1 MCTGRIDP
9 AFILRAF
16 SNGVDGVFIGG
27 CWLGECHYVTEGNH
41 DAVSMMLLTRKLLEY
56 IGINPERLR
65 LEWVSAAQGNRFAEV
80 VTDFTNKLKELGP
93 LGSSEGIE
101 ENRMKLKLEA
111 AKSLVPYL
119 KLVERESLRV
129 RFKTREEYEEFFNS
143 EKVNKIFKES
153 VVEKLAMQEI
163 LLLLREKPFS
173 IDEFSDILGLSQSEI
188 SRYLNISA
196 RNRLTRFDEKR
207 KRFALV

>member
-41 DAVSMMLLTRKLLEY
+41 DAVSMMLLTRKLLEH

-65 LEWVSAAQGNRFAEV
+65 LEWVSAAQGNRFVEV

-93 LGSSEGIE
+93 LGTAERIE
-101 ENRMKLKLEA
+101 ENRLKLKLEA
-111 AKSLVPYL
+111 AKSIVPYL

-129 RFKTREEYEEFFNS
+129 CFNTREEYEEFFNS
-143 EKVNKIFKES
+143 DRVNKIFKES
-153 VVEKLAMQEI
+153 VVDKLAMQEI
-163 LLLLREKPFS
+163 LLLLREKPLS
-173 IDEFSDILGLSQSEI
+173 IVEFSDILGLSQAEV
-188 SRYLNISA
+188 SRCLNTSVKK
-196 RNRLTRFDEKR
+196 RLTRFDENQ
-207 KRFALV
+207 KRFALA

>member
-27 CWLGECHYVTEGNH
+27 CWLGECHYLTEGNH
-41 DAVSMMLLTRKLLEY
+41 DAVSMMLLTRKLLEH
-56 IGINPERLR
+56 IGLNPERLR

-93 LGSSEGIE
+93 LGTAEGII
-101 ENRMKLKLEA
+101 ENRLKLKLEA
-111 AKSLVPYL
+111 ARSLVPYL

-129 RFKTREEYEEFFNS
+129 RFSTREEYEEFFGS
-143 EKVNKIFKES
+143 DKVNQIFKES
-153 VVEKLAMQEI
+153 VIEKLAMQEI
-163 LLLLREKPFS
+163 LLLLREKPLS
-173 IDEFSDILGLSQSEI
+173 IDEFSEIMGLSQAEV
-188 SRYLNISA
+188 SRYLNTSA
-196 RNRLTRFDEKR
+196 RHRLTRFDEKE
-207 KRFALV
+207 KCFTLA

>member
-41 DAVSMMLLTRKLLEY
+41 DAVSMMLLTRKLLEH

-101 ENRMKLKLEA
+101 ENRLKLKLEA
-111 AKSLVPYL
+111 AKSMVPYL

-153 VVEKLAMQEI
+153 VVEKLAIGDAPGRIVIPGPVKQCIADNGMVDQI
-163 LLLLREKPFS
+163 
-173 IDEFSDILGLSQSEI
+173 
-188 SRYLNISA
+188 
-196 RNRLTRFDEKR
+196 RL
-207 KRFALV
+207 

>member
-41 DAVSMMLLTRKLLEY
+41 DAVSMMLLTRKLLEH

-196 RNRLTRFDEKR
+196 RNRLTRFDEKH

>member
-41 DAVSMMLLTRKLLEY
+41 DAVSMMLLTRKLLEH

-196 RNRLTRFDEKR
+196 RNRLTRFDEKQ

>member
-41 DAVSMMLLTRKLLEY
+41 DAVSMMLLTRKLLEH
-56 IGINPERLR
+56 IGLNPERLR

-80 VTDFTNKLKELGP
+80 ITDFTNKLKELGP
-93 LGSSEGIE
+93 LGTAEGIDE
-101 ENRMKLKLEA
+101 SRLILKIEA

-129 RFKTREEYEEFFNS
+129 RFDTREEYEKYFNS
-143 EKVNKIFKES
+143 DEVKKIFQES
-153 VVEKLAMQEI
+153 VLEKLAMEEI
-163 LLLLREKPFS
+163 LLLLREKPLS
-173 IDEFSDILGLSQSEI
+173 IEEFSEILGLSRVDV
-188 SRYLNISA
+188 SRCLNISVKK
-196 RNRLTRFDEKR
+196 RLTRFDEKH